1 MTTRAGI
8 RPVILCGGG
17 GTRLWPLS
25 TARAPKQFLAL
36 SGAETMLVETLR
48 RVEGVDRFTTPLA
61 IGSAR
66 HGAQLEALLPNA
78 DILLEPVGR
87 NSAPPIAAA
96 SLLSEPETLLL
107 VLPADHHIA
116 DIDAFLA
123 AVDAGAPRAEA
134 GKIVTFGIEPD
145 HPATG
150 YGYIEAEPGS
160 GVRAAKR
167 FVEKPDLATAE
178 RYVESGSFYWNA
190 GIFLFSAQTMLD
202 AFKAHA
208 PDMLAA
214 VEDALDG
221 TTLNRAKFKTVPADS
236 IDYAIMER
244 HEGIEVVPVS
254 MGWSDLGGFEALH
267 TLQSERTG
275 NTVFTSGP
283 VAAKGVTRAY
293 VRSEGPRIGVA
304 DVDDIA
310 VVATRNAVLV
320 SRLSGAP
327 HLKAAAAAAQ
337 DDAARSISPCRRTKL
352 ADWLWTVVMPQWAQ
366 RAFDEASGGCVE
378 QLNLD
383 GSPAAS
389 VARRGRVTARQ
400 LFTFARAKRL
410 GWNIDG
416 LADRIIEQTLSQ
428 LNGPARA
435 PQGGW
440 AHGFAPDGSIADPRR
455 DLYDHAFVALAGA
468 ELAWTGDERGDALAA
483 EAFELIDRLFADT
496 QHGGWCDRET
506 GAGEKLA
513 NPHMH
518 LLEAS
523 LNHFEATADPTSF
536 KRIETLCAL
545 FERWMFAPETG
556 AVHEVFKP
564 DWHRSDDN
572 FVSPGHCYEWAF
584 LLAEAERL
592 TGRDTVSWSRRLTA
606 FAEGTGLRDGLAM
619 DVLDEVKGGYRL
631 WPQLERLRALSAL
644 GLTHADIPAQ
654 FDTIWQ
660 RYLEPGPAHGW
671 IDKLDHDL
679 MPAVNA
685 VPASMLYHL
694 MTGLAP
700 LAGPEFVSKP

>member
-1 MTTRAGI
+1 MKTRAGI

-48 RVEGVDRFTTPLA
+48 RVQGVDRFVSPLA

-66 HGAQLEALLPNA
+66 HGAQLKALLPEA
-78 DILLEPVGR
+78 DLLLEPVGR

-96 SLLSEPETLLL
+96 ALLNDPDTLLL

-116 DIDAFLA
+116 DVDAFHA

-145 HPATG
+145 HAATG
-150 YGYIEAEPGS
+150 YGYIEAEAGS
-160 GVRAAKR
+160 GVRPARR
-167 FVEKPDLATAE
+167 FVEKPDLNTAE
-178 RYVESGSFYWNA
+178 GYLAAGGFYWNA
-190 GIFLFSAQTMLD
+190 GIFLFKASTMLA

-214 VEDALDG
+214 VADALDG
-221 TTLNRAKFKTVPADS
+221 TTLNRARFKAVPADS

-244 HEGIEVVPVS
+244 HDGIEVVPVS

-267 TLQSERTG
+267 SLQSERTR
-275 NTVFTSGP
+275 NPIVTSGP
-283 VAAKGVTRAY
+283 VAAEGVTRAY

-327 HLKAAAAAAQ
+327 NLKAAAAAAQ
-337 DDAARSISPCRRTKL
+337 DDASRSITPCRRKKL
-352 ADWLWTVVMPQWAQ
+352 ADWLWTIVLPQWA
-366 RAFDEASGGCVE
+366 RCAFDEPSGGCVE
-378 QLNLD
+378 QLHLD
-383 GSPAAS
+383 GTPAPA
-389 VARRGRVTARQ
+389 VVRRGRVTARQ

-410 GWNIDG
+410 GWNEDG
-416 LADRIIEQTLSQ
+416 LADLMIDRTLAHLQ
-428 LNGPARA
+428 GPARV

-440 AHGFAPDGSIADPRR
+440 AHGFGPDGRMTDPRR

-468 ELAWTGDERGDALAA
+468 ELAWAGDERGDTLAA
-483 EAFELIDRLFADT
+483 DAFTLIDELFAD
-496 QHGGWCDRET
+496 QDHGGWCDRET
-506 GAGEKLA
+506 GRGEKLA

-523 LNHFEATADPTSF
+523 LNHFEATADPASF
-536 KRIETLCAL
+536 ERIETLCAL

-564 DWHRSDDN
+564 DWHRSADN

-619 DVLDEVKGGYRL
+619 DVLDEVEGGYRL

-644 GLTHADIPAQ
+644 GLTHADLPAQ

-679 MPAVNA
+679 KPAVTA

-700 LAGPEFVSKP
+700 LAGPDFVSAD